1 MTKRVAIV
9 GAAESDFGKI
19 AHVGDLELHVQ
30 AARRAIADAG
40 IRKDEIDG
48 LFTTGG
54 RYGMMP
60 IVALAEYMGLF
71 PTYLE
76 GTNTGGGAW
85 ELMVGHAA
93 AALRAGL
100 CTVALVV
107 YGAAPRNNPSEGIG
121 QAFSLPGTP
130 VAYDDP
136 FGLPLPARAALVASR
151 HMHLYGTTS
160 EQLAEVA
167 VSTRKNASLNPK
179 ALFRDLITIEDVL
192 ASRMI
197 ADPLHLLDC
206 CVVTNG
212 GGALVLTLEDR
223 AADLP
228 RAPVFVLGAGEAL
241 ASETLAGWPD
251 FGRMVSCESGR
262 RAYEQAG
269 IGPSDVDVLQLY
281 DAFTINVVLQLE
293 ALGFCAEGEG
303 GPFVEGGTLAY
314 DGSRPTNTDGGGLSS
329 NHPGMR
335 GIFLVIEAVRQLRG
349 EAGPV
354 QVHDAEIALCNGTGG
369 PFSAS
374 ATVILGRN
382 S

>member
-40 IRKDEIDG
+40 IAKDEIDG

-100 CTVALVV
+100 CKVALVV

-223 AADLP
+223 AADLH

-251 FGRMVSCESGR
+251 FGRMVSSESGR

-269 IGPSDVDVLQLY
+269 IGPMDVDVLQLY

-314 DGSRPTNTDGGGLSS
+314 DGSLPTNTDGGGLSS

-349 EAGPV
+349 EAGAA
-354 QVHDAEIALCNGTGG
+354 QVRGAEIALCNGTGG

-374 ATVILGRN
+374 ATIILGRN

>member
-1 MTKRVAIV
+1 
-9 GAAESDFGKI
+9 
-19 AHVGDLELHVQ
+19 
-30 AARRAIADAG
+30 
-40 IRKDEIDG
+40 
-48 LFTTGG
+48 
-54 RYGMMP
+54 
-60 IVALAEYMGLF
+60 MGLF

-85 ELMVGHAA
+85 ELMVGHAV
-93 AALRAGL
+93 AALQAGL
-100 CTVALVV
+100 CKVALVV
-107 YGAAPRNNPSEGIG
+107 YGAAPRNNPTEGIG

-136 FGLPLPARAALVASR
+136 FGLPLPARAALAASR

-167 VSTRKNASLNPK
+167 VATRKNAGLNPK
-179 ALFRDLITIEDVL
+179 ALFRDPITIADVL

-223 AADLP
+223 AAHLAK
-228 RAPVFVLGAGEAL
+228 APVYVLGAGEAV
-241 ASETLAGWPD
+241 ASETLAGWPE
-251 FGRMVSCESGR
+251 FGRMVSYESGR
-262 RAYEQAG
+262 RAYAQAG
-269 IGPSDVDVLQLY
+269 IAPTDVDVLQLY
-281 DAFTINVVLQLE
+281 DAFTINVLLQLE
-293 ALGFCAEGEG
+293 ALGFCADGEA

-314 DGSRPTNTDGGGLSS
+314 DGALPTNTDGGGLSS

-349 EAGPV
+349 EAGAA
-354 QVHDAEIALCNGTGG
+354 QVRDAEIALCNGTGG

-374 ATVILGRN
+374 STVILGRN

>member
-1 MTKRVAIV
+1 MTSRVAII
-9 GAAESDFGKI
+9 GAAESDSGKI
-19 AHVGDLELHVQ
+19 PHVNALELHVQ

-40 IRKDEIDG
+40 IAKDDIDG

-60 IVALAEYMGLF
+60 IVSLAEYMGIF

-93 AALRAGL
+93 VALRAGL
-100 CTVALVV
+100 CKYALVV
-107 YGAAPRNNPSEGIG
+107 YGATPRNDPSEGIG
-121 QAFSLPGTP
+121 QAFSAPGTP

-136 FGLPLPARAALVASR
+136 FGLPLPARAALAASR
-151 HMHLYGTTS
+151 HMHLHGTTS

-167 VSTRKNASLNPK
+167 VATRKNASRNPN
-179 ALFRDLITIEDVL
+179 ALFREPITIEDVL
-192 ASRMI
+192 NSRLI

-223 AADLP
+223 AVDAKKP
-228 RAPVFVLGAGEAL
+228 PVWVLGHGEAL

-251 FGRMVSCESGR
+251 FGRMVSDQSGA
-262 RAYEQAG
+262 RAFAEAG
-269 IGPSDVDVLQLY
+269 IGPADVDVLQLY
-281 DAFTINVVLQLE
+281 DAFTINVLLQLE
-293 ALGFCAEGEG
+293 ALGFCKEGES
-303 GPFVEGGTLAY
+303 GPFVEGGTLAF
-314 DGSRPTNTDGGGLSS
+314 DGTLPTNTDGGGLSS

-335 GIFLVIEAVRQLRG
+335 GIFLVIEGVRQLRG
-349 EAGPV
+349 ESTA
-354 QVHDAEIALCNGTGG
+354 QVPGAEIVLCNGTGG

-374 ATVILGRN
+374 STVILGRDK
-382 S
+382 

>member
-1 MTKRVAIV
+1 MTNRVAIV

-19 AHVGDLELHVQ
+19 PHVGDLELHVQ

-40 IRKDEIDG
+40 IQKSEIDG

-60 IVALAEYMGLF
+60 IVALAEYMGIF

-100 CTVALVV
+100 CNVALVV
-107 YGAAPRNNPSEGIG
+107 YGAAPRNNPAEGIG

-130 VAYDDP
+130 VAYDDS
-136 FGLPLPARAALVASR
+136 FGMPLPARAALVASR

-167 VSTRKNASLNPK
+167 VAMRKNASMNPK
-179 ALFRDLITIEDVL
+179 ALFQEPITVEDVL
-192 ASRMI
+192 NSRLI

-212 GGALVLTLEDR
+212 GGALVLTREDR

-228 RAPVFVLGAGEAL
+228 KPPVFILGSGEAI
-241 ASETLAGWPD
+241 ASETLAGWPG
-251 FGRMVSCESGR
+251 FGRMVSVESGR
-262 RAYEQAG
+262 RAYAEAG
-269 IGPSDVDVLQLY
+269 IGPDDVDVLQLY
-281 DAFTINVVLQLE
+281 DAFTINVLLQLE
-293 ALGFCAEGEG
+293 ALGFCKEGES
-303 GPFVEGGTLAY
+303 GPFVEGGRLAY
-314 DGSRPTNTDGGGLSS
+314 DGALPTNTDGGGLSS

-349 EAGPV
+349 EGGAA
-354 QVHDAEIALCNGTGG
+354 QVPDAEIALCNGTGG

-382 S
+382 

>member
-1 MTKRVAIV
+1 
-9 GAAESDFGKI
+9 
-19 AHVGDLELHVQ
+19 
-30 AARRAIADAG
+30 
-40 IRKDEIDG
+40 
-48 LFTTGG
+48 
-54 RYGMMP
+54 
-60 IVALAEYMGLF
+60 
-71 PTYLE
+71 
-76 GTNTGGGAW
+76 
-85 ELMVGHAA
+85 
-93 AALRAGL
+93 
-100 CTVALVV
+100 V

-167 VSTRKNASLNPK
+167 VATRKNAGLNPK
-179 ALFRDLITIEDVL
+179 ALFREPITIADVL

-223 AADLP
+223 AADLAKP
-228 RAPVFVLGAGEAL
+228 PIYVLGAGEAI

-251 FGRMVSCESGR
+251 FGRMVSAQSGR
-262 RAYEQAG
+262 AAYQQAG
-269 IGPSDVDVLQLY
+269 IGPADVDVLELY
-281 DAFTINVVLQLE
+281 DAFTINVLLQLE
-293 ALGFCAEGEG
+293 ALGFCAEGEA

-314 DGSRPTNTDGGGLSS
+314 DGALPTNTDGGGLSS

-349 EAGPV
+349 EAGAA
-354 QVHDAEIALCNGTGG
+354 QVPNAKIALCNGTGG

-374 ATVILGRN
+374 STVILGRDA
-382 S
+382 

>member
-1 MTKRVAIV
+1 MAKRVAIV

-19 AHVGDLELHVQ
+19 PHVGDLELHVQ

-40 IRKDEIDG
+40 IPKDAIDG

-60 IVALAEYMGLF
+60 IVSLAEYMGVF

-85 ELMVGHAA
+85 ELLVGHAA
-93 AALRAGL
+93 AALQAGL

-167 VSTRKNASLNPK
+167 VSIRKNAGTNPK
-179 ALFRDLITIEDVL
+179 ALFRDPITIDDVL
-192 ASRMI
+192 SSRMI

-212 GGALVLTLEDR
+212 GGAVVLTTEDR
-223 AADLP
+223 AADLAKP
-228 RAPVFVLGAGEAL
+228 PVYVLGSGEAL
-241 ASETLAGWPD
+241 ASETLAGWPE
-251 FGRMVSCESGR
+251 FGRMVSVESGR

-269 IGPSDVDVLQLY
+269 IGPADVDVLQLY
-281 DAFTINVVLQLE
+281 DAFTINVILQLE

-303 GPFVEGGTLAY
+303 GPFVEGGRLGY
-314 DGSRPTNTDGGGLSS
+314 DGALPTNTDGGGLSS

-349 EAGPV
+349 EAGPA
-354 QVHDAEIALCNGTGG
+354 QVPDARIALCNGTGG

-374 ATVILGRN
+374 ATVILGRDQ
-382 S
+382 